1 MTPSELAEHC
11 MKEIQRVKQYREKKA
26 DSNDSQPE
34 PSTSSTPYRS
44 SQARGKAIK
53 RVEQS
58 LPFSP

>member
-11 MKEIQRVKQYREKKA
+11 MKERQR
-26 DSNDSQPE
+26 QPE

-53 RVEQS
+53 KVKQFLS
-58 LPFSP
+58 FSP